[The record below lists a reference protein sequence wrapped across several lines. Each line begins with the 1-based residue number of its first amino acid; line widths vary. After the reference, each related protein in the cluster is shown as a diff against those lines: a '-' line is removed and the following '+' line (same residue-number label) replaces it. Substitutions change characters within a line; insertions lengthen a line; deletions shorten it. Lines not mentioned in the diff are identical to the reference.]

1 MSTLLLNPFEKYNE
15 KQLLTAGIGI
25 TILGSILGFVFNA
38 RFDGVIDLHFVKK
51 TSFLTIASEIIIDV
65 VCVTILLFI
74 LGKYINKKTRFI
86 DILLPVLIARLP
98 FYLLTIF
105 NSNDF
110 MFKKSENLI
119 KTFQSGQINN
129 PNSNDLFIMLLFGLI
144 SIGFL
149 IWFVIILYNG
159 FKVAT
164 NTKGVKNNIFFAI
177 SIIIAEILSKVI
189 LITLKI

>member
-1 MSTLLLNPFEKYNE
+1 MISLLLNPFEKYNE
-15 KQLLTAGIGI
+15 KQLLISGIGI

-38 RFDGVIDLHFVKK
+38 RFDGVIDLHFVQN
-51 TSFLTIASEIIIDV
+51 TSFFTIVSEIIIDV
-65 VCVTILLFI
+65 LCLTILLFI

-86 DILLPVLIARLP
+86 DILSPVLIARLP

-105 NSNDF
+105 NSHDF
-110 MFKKSENLI
+110 LFKKSENLI
-119 KTFQSGQINN
+119 KNLQSGQIDN
-129 PNSNDLFIMLLFGLI
+129 PDSNDLFIICLFGLI

-164 NTKGVKNNIFFAI
+164 NTKGIKNNIFFAI
-177 SIIIAEILSKVI
+177 SIIIAEILSKAI
-189 LITLKI
+189 LSIL

>member
-1 MSTLLLNPFEKYNE
+1 MRTLLLNPFERYNE
-15 KQLLTAGIGI
+15 KQLLISGIVI
-25 TILGSILGFVFNA
+25 TIMGSMLGFVFNA

-51 TSFLTIASEIIIDV
+51 TSFFTVTLEIIIDV
-65 VCVTILLFI
+65 LCLTILLFI
-74 LGKYINKKTRFI
+74 LGKYINKKTRFV
-86 DILLPVLIARLP
+86 DILSPVLIARVP

-105 NSNDF
+105 NSNNF

-119 KTFQSGQINN
+119 KTLQSGQIDN
-129 PNSNDLFIMLLFGLI
+129 PDFNDLFIMLLFGLI

-164 NTKGVKNNIFFAI
+164 NTKGIKNNIFFAV
-177 SIIIAEILSKVI
+177 SIIIAEILSKML
-189 LITLKI
+189 LIMF

>member
-1 MSTLLLNPFEKYNE
+1 MSTLLLNPFEKYND
-15 KQLLTAGIGI
+15 KQLLISGISI

-38 RFDGVIDLHFVKK
+38 NFDGVIDLHFVKE
-51 TSFLTIASEIIIDV
+51 TSFVTVTSEIIIDIL
-65 VCVTILLFI
+65 CQTILLFI
-74 LGKYINKKTRFI
+74 LGKYINKKTRFV
-86 DILLPVLIARLP
+86 DILSPVLIARLP

-119 KTFQSGQINN
+119 KNLPLGQIDN
-129 PNSNDLFIMLLFGLI
+129 PDFNDLFIMLLFGLI

-164 NTKGVKNNIFFAI
+164 NTKGVKNYIFFAV
-177 SIIIAEILSKVI
+177 SIIIAEILSKML
-189 LITLKI
+189 LIML